1 MPQGMLIIDRMM
13 VFVFFL
19 MISGAIGLVRYGFQN
34 KLWNKKATF
43 LTNKMAE
50 QSLPLL
56 PAMILGMVVV
66 LVAHEWL
73 FKVFG
78 F

>member
-1 MPQGMLIIDRMM
+1 M
-13 VFVFFL
+13 
-19 MISGAIGLVRYGFQN
+19 RYGFQN
-34 KLWNKKATF
+34 KLWNKKASF
-43 LTNKMAE
+43 LTKKMAD
-50 QSLPLL
+50 QAVPFL

>member
-1 MPQGMLIIDRMM
+1 M
-13 VFVFFL
+13 
-19 MISGAIGLVRYGFQN
+19 RYAFQN

-43 LTNKMAE
+43 LTKKMAD
-50 QSLPLL
+50 QAVPFL

-66 LVAHEWL
+66 LIAHEWL

>member
-19 MISGAIGLVRYGFQN
+19 MISGAIGLARYGFQN
-34 KLWNKKATF
+34 KLWNKKASF
-43 LTNKMAE
+43 LTKKMVDQAV
-50 QSLPLL
+50 PFL

>member
-19 MISGAIGLVRYGFQN
+19 VVSGAIGLVRYGFQN
-34 KLWNKKATF
+34 KLWNKKASF
-43 LTNKMAE
+43 LTKKMAD
-50 QSLPLL
+50 QAVPFL

-66 LVAHEWL
+66 LIAHEWL

>member
-1 MPQGMLIIDRMM
+1 MM

-19 MISGAIGLVRYGFQN
+19 IDSGAIGLVRYGFQN
-34 KLWNKKATF
+34 NCGIKSIFFDEKRQIRPVPF
-43 LTNKMAE
+43 
-50 QSLPLL
+50 L